1 MNQFS
6 KEAGGFRCK
15 HKGYSPWY
23 HIWGC
28 TRKGYQFRLQM
39 KGWPGFHKSGV
50 YEGATKYVVWFWI
63 KRIGVKDKETYSY
76 YQWYLHA
83 KDKLS
88 RYVQGVTFSCSKRC
102 IRDFAIITS
111 KGGWD
116 TRWGQR
122 EKSQPC
128 QERSCLHNRCYW
140 GRLRRVL
147 NFLKGLLNF
156 LVANSSPPH
165 PLPPVAEK
173 VEMTNCFL
181 ICKSQSPLSRKILVY
196 EQRQR
201 DHRRVPNNNNIF

>member
-1 MNQFS
+1 
-6 KEAGGFRCK
+6 
-15 HKGYSPWY
+15 
-23 HIWGC
+23 
-28 TRKGYQFRLQM
+28 M
-39 KGWPGFHKSGV
+39 KGWPGFYKSGV
-50 YEGATKYVVWFWI
+50 HEGARKYVVWFWI

-88 RYVQGVTFSCSKRC
+88 RYVQGVNFSCSKRC

-128 QERSCLHNRCYW
+128 PERSCLQHRCYW
-140 GRLRRVL
+140 GSSGEFWTCWKDCWTFLWQIVL
-147 NFLKGLLNF
+147 
-156 LVANSSPPH
+156 PPH

-181 ICKSQSPLSRKILVY
+181 ICKSQSPLERKILVC

-201 DHRRVPNNNNIF
+201 DHRRVPNNNHIFEYPWNLV